1 MSLTDSLEAAK
12 DSLNEFKRKRRFRKA
27 NKQREEAAQLQSD
40 LLKCRGKL
48 ESCRADFARTVR
60 TQAANIRKGQ
70 SEGMDTLLQEQILW
84 DAAVGYLLVRD
95 AIYSIQTLNNYD
107 SVDHAYSMLE
117 QATKQMMNKRN
128 HMDSLKLGGKKK
140 RDEYGYITSDSS
152 RKEKEQ
158 MLELIFEKVKQTG
171 DIETCVNEA
180 NRSSYGKSSLFGEE
194 ETGSL
199 EETMRRLRESQSA
212 GDLGADVSSAPEG
225 LFDLGN
231 PTDGD

>member
-1 MSLTDSLEAAK
+1 MALMDSLEAAK
-12 DSLNEFKRKRRFRKA
+12 DSLNEFKRKRRFKKA
-27 NKQREEAAQLQSD
+27 NKQREEAAALQSD
-40 LLKCRGKL
+40 LVKCRGKL

-84 DAAVGYLLVRD
+84 DAAIGYLLVRD

-128 HMDSLKLGGKKK
+128 HLNNMKLVGNKK
-140 RDEYGYITSDSS
+140 RDEYGYITSESS

-158 MLELIFEKVKQTG
+158 MLELFFEKLKRNG
-171 DIETCVNEA
+171 DIEACINEA
-180 NRSSYGKSSLFGEE
+180 NRSSCSGSSLYGSEE
-194 ETGSL
+194 PGSL
-199 EETMRRLRESQSA
+199 EEAMRMLRESQGGGEPEDDFSSMPD
-212 GDLGADVSSAPEG
+212 DLY
-225 LFDLGN
+225 DLGN
-231 PTDGD
+231 PTDRD

>member
-1 MSLTDSLEAAK
+1 MALMDSLEAAK
-12 DSLNEFKRKRRFRKA
+12 DSLNEFKRKRRFKKD
-27 NKQREEAAQLQSD
+27 NKQRAEAAQLQSD

-48 ESCRADFARTVR
+48 ESCRAEFSRTVR

-70 SEGMDTLLQEQILW
+70 REGMDTLLQEQILW

-128 HMDSLKLGGKKK
+128 KMDRLKLVNDKK
-140 RDEYGYITSDSS
+140 RDEYGYITSESS

-158 MLELIFEKVKQTG
+158 MLELFFEKLKQTG
-171 DIETCVNEA
+171 DIEACVNEA
-180 NRSSYGKSSLFGEE
+180 NRGSYAEESLYEGMEANSLEDAMRMLRQSQGGEE
-194 ETGSL
+194 P
-199 EETMRRLRESQSA
+199 
-212 GDLGADVSSAPEG
+212 GDDVSSVPDG
-225 LFDLGN
+225 LFDMGN
-231 PTDGD
+231 PTD

>member
-1 MSLTDSLEAAK
+1 MALMDSLEAAK
-12 DSLNEFKRKRRFRKA
+12 DSLNEFKRKRRFKKA
-27 NKQREEAAQLQSD
+27 NKQREEAAALQSD
-40 LLKCRGKL
+40 LVKCRGKL
-48 ESCRADFARTVR
+48 ESCRAEFARTVR

-128 HMDSLKLGGKKK
+128 HMNTMKLVGNKK

-158 MLELIFEKVKQTG
+158 MLELFFEKLKRTG
-171 DIETCVNEA
+171 DIEACVNEA
-180 NRSSYGKSSLFGEE
+180 NRSSFGRSALEDDE
-194 ETGSL
+194 PDSL
-199 EETMRRLRESQSA
+199 EEAMRILRESQ
-212 GDLGADVSSAPEG
+212 GGGEPADDFSSAPEG

-231 PTDGD
+231 PADRD

>member
-1 MSLTDSLEAAK
+1 MALMDSLEAAK
-12 DSLNEFKRKRRFRKA
+12 DSLNEFKRKRRFKKA

-40 LLKCRGKL
+40 LTKCRGKL
-48 ESCRADFARTVR
+48 ETCRAEFSRTVR

-107 SVDHAYSMLE
+107 SVDHAYDMLE

-128 HMDSLKLGGKKK
+128 HLNNMKLVSKKK
-140 RDEYGYITSDSS
+140 RDEYGYITSESS

-158 MLELIFEKVKQTG
+158 MLELFFEKLKQTG
-171 DIETCVNEA
+171 DIEACVNEA
-180 NRSSYGKSSLFGEE
+180 TRSSYGSSSLYGSEE
-194 ETGSL
+194 PGSL
-199 EETMRRLRESQSA
+199 EEAMRILRQSQ
-212 GDLGADVSSAPEG
+212 GGELPEEDFSSMPDG
-225 LFDLGN
+225 LFDMSGPADGN
-231 PTDGD
+231 